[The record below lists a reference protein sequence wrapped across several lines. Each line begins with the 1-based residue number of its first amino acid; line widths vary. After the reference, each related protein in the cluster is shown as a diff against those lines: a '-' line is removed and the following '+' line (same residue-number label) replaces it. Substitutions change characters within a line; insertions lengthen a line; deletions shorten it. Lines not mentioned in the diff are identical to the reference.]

1 MSEELSAK
9 TCVPCRGGI
18 PPLTKAEAEGY
29 LAQVPKWTLQDD
41 GKRIERSFSFDNFQ
55 QALDFQLALTNP
67 PSQLFVQDS
76 LVQGVLI
83 DDQHAV
89 GRLHHQVRVVNL
101 QRRPR
106 RKRR

>member
-55 QALDFQLALTNP
+55 QALDF
-67 PSQLFVQDS
+67 V
-76 LVQGVLI
+76 V
-83 DDQHAV
+83 AV
-89 GRLHHQVRVVNL
+89 GRLAGLAHRHDHTPPIGILARDGSLHQR
-101 QRRPR
+101 
-106 RKRR
+106 